1 DLPVHRLQ
9 GSRVVTRCRHGRACF
24 IGACGGFMQWSYVSR
39 FATEL
44 WVSIFTLRQMIHP
57 DHVDL
62 FPAFESTCR
71 LGIARRAGRSCR
83 PGSPVFFTA
92 AVSVRPVISHSSLG
106 KVMS

>member
-1 DLPVHRLQ
+1 
-9 GSRVVTRCRHGRACF
+9 
-24 IGACGGFMQWSYVSR
+24 MQWSYVSR

-57 DHVDL
+57 GHVDL
-62 FPAFESTCR
+62 FPRFGKHAQIGYRQAS
-71 LGIARRAGRSCR
+71 R
-83 PGSPVFFTA
+83 PLPVAPGAPVFFTA